1 MAVSFDSLRRL
12 TRLVAAILLL
22 SWSLLGQTDAIVQAL
37 RARQFAQALELCA
50 KDLNAEPA
58 NPKLWLYQGIALQE
72 LGRIK
77 EALASFRHA
86 MQLSPK
92 LLPALEG
99 AAQIEYRTG
108 DPQCH
113 RTLERIIEL
122 SPNSAPAYGMLGV
135 LAYEQKQCDQAVR
148 QFELSGET
156 LNSNDAALWQ
166 IGNCLY
172 QLNRPNDAAA
182 KFSLLLSLHNNDA
195 VRYNLGLA
203 LLEAKN
209 PQQAAEALRP
219 LAAAARPDS
228 EVLSLLAAAY
238 EADKRTP
245 DALSA
250 LRRAADLYP
259 KEERHYIDFASICME
274 HSSLELGIE
283 VLEVGVKLV
292 PTSARLHAT
301 LGALL
306 VRSGVQERASEEFQR
321 AQELD
326 PKAAYGNVGL
336 SLSLLQSDQIADSIR
351 LLRREWAKSQS
362 SSMVSFMLAQALL
375 RAGPEPG
382 KAEFREA
389 QILLKTTVAL
399 EPNHTRAHGL
409 LGKNYALSGDAPNAI
424 RELETA
430 LRLDPADRTSAYQLV
445 LLYGKSGQKELSAKW
460 QQRVRELIQSDRIA
474 ETEGDRYRILKA
486 APERNRQ

>member
-1 MAVSFDSLRRL
+1 MARL
-12 TRLVAAILLL
+12 AAAILLL
-22 SWSLLGQTDAIVQAL
+22 SCPLLAQADSILQAL
-37 RARQFAQALELCA
+37 RGRQFAQALELCA
-50 KDLNAEPA
+50 KDLKADPA
-58 NPKLWLYQGIALQE
+58 NPKPWLYQGIALQE
-72 LGRIK
+72 LGRFK
-77 EALASFRHA
+77 EALASFRYA
-86 MQLSPK
+86 TQLAPK

-108 DPQCH
+108 DPQCR
-113 RTLERIIEL
+113 RTLERIVAIN
-122 SPNSAPAYGMLGV
+122 PISAPAHGMLGV
-135 LAYEQKQCDQAVR
+135 LAYEQKRCDEAVR
-148 QFELSGET
+148 QFELSGES

-166 IGNCLY
+166 FGNCRY
-172 QLNRPNDAAA
+172 QLNRPKDAAA
-182 KFSLLLSLHNNDA
+182 KFSLLLSLQNNDA

-203 LLEAKN
+203 LLESKK
-209 PQQAAEALRP
+209 PRQAAEALRP
-219 LAAAARPDS
+219 LAAAAHPDS

-306 VRSGVQERASEEFQR
+306 VRSGMRERASQEFQR

-336 SLSLLQSDQIADSIR
+336 SLALLQSDQTEDSIR
-351 LLRREWAKSQS
+351 ILRREWAKSQN
-362 SSMVSFMLAQALL
+362 SSMISFMLA
-375 RAGPEPG
+375 
-382 KAEFREA
+382 
-389 QILLKTTVAL
+389 
-399 EPNHTRAHGL
+399 
-409 LGKNYALSGDAPNAI
+409 
-424 RELETA
+424 
-430 LRLDPADRTSAYQLV
+430 
-445 LLYGKSGQKELSAKW
+445 
-460 QQRVRELIQSDRIA
+460 
-474 ETEGDRYRILKA
+474 
-486 APERNRQ
+486 